1 MNLINRLKKNAE
13 PTTICA
19 TIGTA
24 FQSQEITPETA
35 FHEVIVAPA
44 PGFEESATTQRQL
57 DALNQW
63 RALCGDHPT
72 AQISVTAGG
81 QETLSNENGVI
92 GNSPTEAQL
101 LLAIKGTRQYKQAL
115 SQARAKA
122 KGAAAQAVQD
132 YHQRLKTLE
141 SIGELAPV
149 PQDLAWYQS
158 SIDEV
163 QGWHID
169 PDTFDEPEPSLED
182 IAITLGQEARAA
194 VNPLA
199 FWKTKQMRMDY
210 IAQRAQDRILAARH
224 EWNSHKEAFEAAQ
237 AQRIQALETAR
248 TSAMEWLTKAIDGDP
263 TYVTETTIQRLKDL
277 DLPLELKLEL
287 SFDAPTLTVSTS
299 FGPEKTFPSHVP
311 HTLKSG
317 YLRTKPLAEKNLDA
331 LAEKLASALGNVI
344 ANAAFDVSPKVEQ
357 VLIKFYLGANQIDEL
372 RIRRNS

>member
-1 MNLINRLKKNAE
+1 MNLADRLKKNAGLN
-13 PTTICA
+13 IACA
-19 TIGTA
+19 TLGTPP
-24 FQSQEITPETA
+24 QLQKITPETA
-35 FHEVIVAPA
+35 FHETIIAPA

-81 QETLSNENGVI
+81 QETISNENGVI
-92 GNSPTEAQL
+92 GDSPTEAQL

-132 YHQRLKTLE
+132 YHQRLETLE
-141 SIGELAPV
+141 NIGELASV

-158 SIDEV
+158 NIDEV
-163 QGWHID
+163 QSWRID
-169 PDTFDEPEPSLED
+169 PETFDEPEPSLND
-182 IAITLGQEARAA
+182 IALTLGQEARAA

-210 IAQRAQDRILAARH
+210 IAQRAQDRILAARQD
-224 EWNSHKEAFEAAQ
+224 WNSRKEAFESTQ
-237 AQRIQALETAR
+237 AERAQALETAR

-263 TYVTETTIQRLKDL
+263 AYVAETTVQRLKDL

-287 SFDAPTLTVSTS
+287 SFDAPTLTVSAS
-299 FGPEKTFPSHVP
+299 FDAEKTFPTQTP

-317 YLRTKPLAEKNLDA
+317 WLRTKPLTEKDLLTLAENLMPA
-331 LAEKLASALGNVI
+331 LAKVI
-344 ANAAFDVSPKVEQ
+344 ANAGFDVSPKVEQ
-357 VLIKFYLGANQIDEL
+357 AHITIYYNGEQVAEL
-372 RIRRNS
+372 KVERE